1 MICDLSPIG
10 SEIRLIK
17 CLKKQLTAVI
27 ILDQSPVQS
36 LELTYSKC
44 GLQTST
50 GVQWGCLFFFF
61 FFFFLLFKYSCLH
74 FPSNTFPCPTTRVSV

>member
-44 GLQTST
+44 ALQTST
-50 GVQWGCLFFFF
+50 GVQWWCLFFFF
-61 FFFFLLFKYSCLH
+61 FFFFFVVQVQLSPLSFQH
-74 FPSNTFPCPTTRVSV
+74 FPLPHH